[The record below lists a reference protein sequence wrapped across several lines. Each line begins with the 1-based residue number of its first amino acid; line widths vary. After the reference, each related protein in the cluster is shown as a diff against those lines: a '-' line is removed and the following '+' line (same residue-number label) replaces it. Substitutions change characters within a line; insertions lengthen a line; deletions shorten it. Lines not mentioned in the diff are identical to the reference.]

1 MVASSTS
8 DNTTATN
15 YRHGSSSGRISFA
28 KISEPLEIP
37 NLLALQTESFDRLV
51 GNERWA
57 AQVAHAKEIGDDS
70 VVTTSGLG
78 EIFEEI
84 SPIEDYQGT
93 MALSFT
99 DPEFSD
105 PKMGAE
111 EAKERDASYA
121 APLYVKAEFMNYNT
135 GEIKQQTV
143 FMGDFPL
150 MTDEGTFVINGTE
163 RVVVSQLVRSPGAY
177 FERTPDKTTDKDI
190 YTARIIPSR
199 GAWFELEI
207 DRRDQV
213 SVRLDRRRKQPV
225 TVLLKALGWTE
236 ARIREEFG
244 NYDSMM
250 LTLEKDG
257 ITDQAEA
264 LKDIYRKLRPGEPVS
279 VDAAQNLLA
288 NLYFTERRY
297 DLAKV
302 GRYKLNRKLGVNAPL
317 SDPSSMVLT
326 EEDVTQMVHF
336 IAALH
341 NGGSSIKGDRKGEI
355 VDIPVEVDDI
365 DHFGNRRI
373 RAVGELIE
381 NQIRTGLSRMERVVR
396 ERMTTQDVEAITP
409 QTLIN
414 IRPVVAAIREFFG
427 TSQLSQFMDQGNPL
441 AGLTHKRRLSAL
453 GPGGLSR
460 DRAGMEVRDVHP
472 SHYGRM
478 CPIATPEG
486 PN

>member
-1 MVASSTS
+1 MKGSLLVASSTS

-28 KISEPLEIP
+28 KIAEPLEVP
-37 NLLALQTESFDRLV
+37 DLLALQTESFDRLV

-57 AQVAHAKEIGDDS
+57 EQVAHAQEIGDDS

-93 MALSFT
+93 MSLSFA

-150 MTDEGTFVINGTE
+150 MTDEGTFIINGTE

-244 NYDSMM
+244 
-250 LTLEKDG
+250 
-257 ITDQAEA
+257 
-264 LKDIYRKLRPGEPVS
+264 PV
-279 VDAAQNLLA
+279 
-288 NLYFTERRY
+288 
-297 DLAKV
+297 
-302 GRYKLNRKLGVNAPL
+302 
-317 SDPSSMVLT
+317 
-326 EEDVTQMVHF
+326 
-336 IAALH
+336 
-341 NGGSSIKGDRKGEI
+341 
-355 VDIPVEVDDI
+355 
-365 DHFGNRRI
+365 
-373 RAVGELIE
+373 
-381 NQIRTGLSRMERVVR
+381 
-396 ERMTTQDVEAITP
+396 
-409 QTLIN
+409 
-414 IRPVVAAIREFFG
+414 
-427 TSQLSQFMDQGNPL
+427 
-441 AGLTHKRRLSAL
+441 
-453 GPGGLSR
+453 
-460 DRAGMEVRDVHP
+460 
-472 SHYGRM
+472 
-478 CPIATPEG
+478 
-486 PN
+486 

>member
-1 MVASSTS
+1 
-8 DNTTATN
+8 
-15 YRHGSSSGRISFA
+15 
-28 KISEPLEIP
+28 
-37 NLLALQTESFDRLV
+37 
-51 GNERWA
+51 
-57 AQVAHAKEIGDDS
+57 
-70 VVTTSGLG
+70 
-78 EIFEEI
+78 
-84 SPIEDYQGT
+84 
-93 MALSFT
+93 
-99 DPEFSD
+99 
-105 PKMGAE
+105 
-111 EAKERDASYA
+111 
-121 APLYVKAEFMNYNT
+121 LYVKAEFMNYNT

-150 MTDEGTFVINGTE
+150 MTNEGTFVINGTE

-317 SDPSSMVLT
+317 SDQSSMVLT
-326 EEDVTQMVHF
+326 DEDVTQSVHF
-336 IAALH
+336 IGALH
-341 NGGSSIKGDRKGEI
+341 HGASSIKGGRYGDN
-355 VDIPVEVDDI
+355 DDSPVRVAHP
-365 DHFGNRRI
+365 DHFGNRRR

-381 NQIRTGLSRMERVVR
+381 LQTRSGLPRME
-396 ERMTTQDVEAITP
+396 
-409 QTLIN
+409 
-414 IRPVVAAIREFFG
+414 PVI
-427 TSQLSQFMDQGNPL
+427 
-441 AGLTHKRRLSAL
+441 
-453 GPGGLSR
+453 R
-460 DRAGMEVRDVHP
+460 DRMIPQHVD
-472 SHYGRM
+472 
-478 CPIATPEG
+478 
-486 PN
+486 